1 MKKKAPTVATTSTA
15 NAARTRRLDSTA
27 GKVLDPATG
36 KMAPMRVQLVDPP
49 AYTPP
54 YDYSL
59 AAALAAAGADVELST
74 SRYLYGP
81 PPPAEGF
88 RVSEDFYR
96 RATGRERGVGARR
109 AWRAAEHVPDML
121 RHRRNGAGARPDV
134 VHYQWL
140 TVEALDAFLLA
151 TGVPRVF
158 TSHNVLRRGAGRLRE
173 QAARLVAARADA
185 IVTHTAAGGRELV
198 ERFGADP
205 ERVNV
210 IPHGALDYLT
220 RQEHEDPLPDE
231 LARVE
236 GPVVLSFGVLRP
248 YKGIDV
254 LVDAFRD
261 LEGAELWV
269 VGRPWMAVEPLKAAA
284 ARARGTVRFVDRFVS
299 DSELPAFFRRADLV
313 VLPHRRVDQSGVLYT
328 ALAFGK
334 AMVLSD
340 VGGFSEIGR
349 DHGAAELVPPGDRDA
364 LAEAIGR
371 LLADPAERAALEGRA
386 RAAAEGP
393 FAWDGIAQETMAL
406 YRRLL

>member
-1 MKKKAPTVATTSTA
+1 
-15 NAARTRRLDSTA
+15 
-27 GKVLDPATG
+27 
-36 KMAPMRVQLVDPP
+36 MRVQLVDPP

-59 AAALAAAGADVELST
+59 AAALTRAGADVELST

-81 PPPAEGF
+81 PPPATGF

-96 RATGRERGVGARR
+96 RATGRDRGVGSRR
-109 AWRAAEHVPDML
+109 AVRAVEHVPDML
-121 RHRRNGAGARPDV
+121 RHRRNGAGADV

-140 TVEALDAFLLA
+140 TLEALDAFLLA
-151 TGVPRVF
+151 TGAAHVF

-173 QAARLVAARADA
+173 QAARLVAARSDA
-185 IVTHTAAGGRELV
+185 VVAHTAEGARELV

-205 ERVNV
+205 ERVHV
-210 IPHGALDYLT
+210 IPHGVLDYLA
-220 RQEHEDPLPDE
+220 RQEHEEPLPDE
-231 LARVE
+231 LAAVE

-261 LEGAELWV
+261 VQGAELWV

-284 ARARGTVRFVDRFVS
+284 AQARGRVRFVDRFVT
-299 DSELPAFFRRADLV
+299 DAELPAFFRRADLV

-340 VGGFSEIGR
+340 VGGFAEIGR
-349 DHGAAELVPPGDRDA
+349 DHGAAELVPPGDPAA
-364 LAEAIGR
+364 LAEAIER
-371 LLADPAERAALEGRA
+371 LVADPAARAALEERS
-386 RAAAEGP
+386 RAAAAGP
-393 FAWDGIAQETMAL
+393 FAWDGIAERTLAL
-406 YRRLL
+406 YRELL